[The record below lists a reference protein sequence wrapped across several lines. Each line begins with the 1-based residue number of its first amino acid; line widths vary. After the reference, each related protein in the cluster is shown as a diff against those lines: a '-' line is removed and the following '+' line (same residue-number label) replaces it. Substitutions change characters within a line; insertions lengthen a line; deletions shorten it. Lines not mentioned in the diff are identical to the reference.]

1 MGDITRE
8 GTFRGG
14 PWSQG
19 ATTQRGWAREVAAR
33 HSSMAGR
40 GSSRMVSLE
49 RRNQALMEKIKSLQ
63 VANANLRY
71 MNLRL
76 KEENEVFKSTEEIL
90 LRDNDKIKQKIIQLT
105 ELQESLQDDIYIL
118 EEQLWLARPASISV
132 NIMGTFKER
141 GTMAY
146 ASLLLAREGFPG
158 RRTWRRNRKGQS
170 MALISLSRGGRSGAG
185 VPALA
190 VKEKGEEN
198 IEPFHT

>member
-1 MGDITRE
+1 M
-8 GTFRGG
+8 RGG
-14 PWSQG
+14 GSQ
-19 ATTQRGWAREVAAR
+19 

-190 VKEKGEEN
+190 VKEKEEN

>member
-1 MGDITRE
+1 
-8 GTFRGG
+8 
-14 PWSQG
+14 
-19 ATTQRGWAREVAAR
+19 
-33 HSSMAGR
+33 MAGR

-190 VKEKGEEN
+190 VKEKEEN

>member
-1 MGDITRE
+1 MGTPIDASWDLTPLTPTVRLSGVGSAPPQSDRE
-8 GTFRGG
+8 R
-14 PWSQG
+14 PLPPLPAPEING
-19 ATTQRGWAREVAAR
+19 ANGALAT
-33 HSSMAGR
+33 HSGMAGK

-141 GTMAY
+141 GTVGWGACTCH
-146 ASLLLAREGFPG
+146 EGK
-158 RRTWRRNRKGQS
+158 R
-170 MALISLSRGGRSGAG
+170 
-185 VPALA
+185 
-190 VKEKGEEN
+190 EEN